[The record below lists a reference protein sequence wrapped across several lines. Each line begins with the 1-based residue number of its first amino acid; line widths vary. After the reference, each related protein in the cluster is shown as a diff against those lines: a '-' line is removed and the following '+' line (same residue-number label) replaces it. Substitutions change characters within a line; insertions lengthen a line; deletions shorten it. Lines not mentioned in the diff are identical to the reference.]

1 MLSKQAKLSR
11 HSKYTLW
18 NLIHFGPSVHSFAI
32 STSSEHIF
40 HRISISSYHN
50 SISNKNKHRKN
61 CHCLLCNNKKSHFH
75 SSPRLY
81 QQAQEQVEAQ
91 GEEQGQEAE
100 DPRSIIQQT
109 NEETRNEKI
118 DFIVNEIAKLNLLE
132 VGQLVNTLKSK
143 LNLPDTAMMGA
154 PMAMAP
160 AASAVASGGG
170 TPEEAGMILISDM

>member
-1 MLSKQAKLSR
+1 MFSKQTKLSR

-32 STSSEHIF
+32 STSSEHIY
-40 HRISISSYHN
+40 HRISISSYHK
-50 SISNKNKHRKN
+50 SISNKLKHRNN
-61 CHCLLCNNKKSHFH
+61 CQCLLCNNHKSKFH
-75 SSPRLY
+75 ASPRLH
-81 QQAQEQVEAQ
+81 QQAQEQEQEQ
-91 GEEQGQEAE
+91 GEEIE
-100 DPRSIIQQT
+100 DPRSIIQQS

-132 VGQLVNTLKSK
+132 VGQLVNSLKTK

-160 AASAVASGGG
+160 AASATAGATGGAA
-170 TPEEAGMILISDM
+170 EEAGLNIS